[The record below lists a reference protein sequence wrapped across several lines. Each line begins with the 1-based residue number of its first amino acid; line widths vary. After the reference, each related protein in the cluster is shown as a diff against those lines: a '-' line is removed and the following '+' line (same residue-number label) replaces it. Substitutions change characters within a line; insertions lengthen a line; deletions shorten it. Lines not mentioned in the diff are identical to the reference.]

1 MKLAVER
8 EFRFAYPGPVSEAI
22 AFVRNVQRSL
32 QRVAFI
38 QNLRLDGSDV
48 FADLGVDVPILG
60 AQRIDFHSRLEPR
73 PDGANLIALP
83 GAGKA
88 WAEVSG
94 QARAVPEG
102 DHSSIQ
108 YALHI
113 AVHLE
118 LPIGNQWGG
127 RAFEKMAHATAER
140 AVHRM
145 TEQFPA
151 GVLAAMPK
159 GEQ

>member
-1 MKLAVER
+1 MKLTVER

-22 AFVRNVQRSL
+22 AFVRDVQRSL
-32 QRVAFI
+32 RRVAFI

-73 PDGANLIALP
+73 SDGAALIALP

-94 QARAVPEG
+94 QARAAPDG
-102 DHSSIQ
+102 DFSSIQ

-140 AVHRM
+140 AVIRM

-159 GEQ
+159 V

>member
-1 MKLAVER
+1 MKLSVER
-8 EFRFAYPGPVSEAI
+8 KFRFAYPGSVSEAV
-22 AFVRNVQRSL
+22 AFVQDVRRSL

-60 AQRIDFHSRLEPR
+60 EQRIDFHSRLEAR
-73 PDGANLIALP
+73 PDGAALIALP
-83 GAGKA
+83 GSGKA

-94 QARAVPEG
+94 QAQATPDG
-102 DHSSIQ
+102 DHSSIRYDLQ
-108 YALHI
+108 I

-127 RAFEKMAHATAER
+127 RAFEKMAHATAEH
-140 AVHRM
+140 AVQRM

-159 GEQ
+159 I